1 MKTRNKILTGFLLL
15 VLLFLVSVG
24 ITCLYLYHNPSA
36 VKSFIEKT
44 VSKSTQSACT
54 IKTLSYSLRPL
65 RVQAKGITLRATGDE
80 YGPYL
85 EVRGMEADMALS
97 GPFGH
102 KTLTFTSLKV
112 DGLSFQVSE
121 KATLPGI
128 KKRKGRT
135 SSFTRI
141 LKWVTALFLFRDI
154 ALEGMQ
160 LVNGHIAGRF
170 GDKTV
175 LVNGIHAEMDAEHR
189 IAISGDTEIAW
200 PSQNLLFKAP
210 QVHFRTNRSISW
222 VNPEIVAT
230 LTVTHSILDSPGIL
244 AEDLQGRAEITY
256 SHKKKAFLFE
266 STDVHARGVSLRR
279 GMDMKWPSMSLRV
292 KTEGVFNIQQR
303 RLEASGID
311 LSVNDTMQLG
321 GKLEIGFGDET
332 DFKIQVLDTHF
343 LAQEMIPLLP
353 EKIKGPLAAISLSG
367 PIQLRG
373 SVDGVREKGRWH
385 LNCDLQSCLS
395 KSHVTYRMGHIRV
408 ESEVRGSI
416 GAKGHFPHIDIEAE
430 LEGDKTMVSG
440 TWIKPEAF
448 NVKLYLSGKHP
459 VYQIK
464 DVSVRV
470 PRARLQVGTKDIPL
484 EHLQLKIRRGRVN
497 AQERRVI
504 IPEIQFDSSLLKNL
518 LIALEL
524 DRQELSLQLQGKDV
538 RLMESLLALKVFPPG
553 WQITGKD
560 SFLLN
565 AVSIETGD
573 WAFTS
578 EVGLRDLR
586 FQNQDGS
593 TMGENLSFRVKLD
606 GKLNVNGSHIDTRAN
621 LQVEEGE
628 VLYDRFYLDLKR
640 SPFLSSVQSEYVWPQ
655 KSLKL
660 SSLSVQLKDI
670 LNLEMNGAVH
680 FRGQKPEVRLSL
692 DVPETPLEPL
702 FHHFVLEPFKTE
714 RPSLA
719 TLKLGGTIA
728 ADLVFTGTASRW
740 VAKGHCQWETGEI
753 SSTAG
758 VFSFSGI
765 DLDLPIWI
773 HSSPSSENADVKT
786 RRLRGRLSIGS
797 FGLHPL
803 PIQSLSL
810 PLEAA
815 SPGRLSVTSS
825 TFIKVPGGKVELGPV
840 MGKDLYRSQRS
851 LKTSLRL
858 DAFKLDPLLT
868 DIWKQ
873 PMTGTLEGK
882 LDPVYFE
889 GNAVRTEGT
898 LMARLFGGE
907 ILISGLAASGLFSP
921 TPLLKLNAEWQDL
934 NLEDLTGN
942 TPFGK
947 IEGRLMGSVRD
958 LEIAYGQP
966 QRFKLLLETVKKKG
980 VRQKISQKAV
990 DSIAQIGGGQ
1000 SPFMG
1005 IAGIMTSFFK
1015 EFPYEKIGIR
1025 ASLENDLFRINGTI
1039 REGGTEYYVK
1049 GSGVPRVNIINV
1061 NPDNQIRFKDM
1072 VKRIKRV
1079 ATSKSGPVVK

>member
-1 MKTRNKILTGFLLL
+1 MKTRNKILAGFFLLI
-15 VLLFLVSVG
+15 LLFLVSIG
-24 ITCLYLYHNPSA
+24 IACLYLYHTPSA
-36 VKSFIEKT
+36 VKPFIEKS
-44 VSKSTQSACT
+44 VSKSTQSTCT
-54 IKTLSYSLRPL
+54 IKSLSYSLKPL
-65 RVQAKGITLRATGDE
+65 SLQAAGITLRPMDPHQGVHLQIQDLHAAMD
-80 YGPYL
+80 
-85 EVRGMEADMALS
+85 LS
-97 GPFGH
+97 GPFGN
-102 KTLTFTSLKV
+102 KTLTFKGLKIGGFSGQVTEKGTLAGLKLKKEGPSLF
-112 DGLSFQVSE
+112 S
-121 KATLPGI
+121 
-128 KKRKGRT
+128 
-135 SSFTRI
+135 RI
-141 LKWVTALFLFRDI
+141 LRWLVARFIFRDI
-154 ALEGMQ
+154 TFRAVE
-160 LVNGHIAGRF
+160 VVHGHITAEF
-170 GDKTV
+170 EDVT
-175 LVNGIHAEMDAEHR
+175 LIADGIRGELNSEHQ
-189 IAISGDTEIAW
+189 ISVSASIQMKD
-200 PSQNLLFKAP
+200 PSQNPGFSAP
-210 QVHFRTNRSISW
+210 QVHLKTHSAISL
-222 VNPEIVAT
+222 VDPEIMGT
-230 LTVTHSILDSPGIL
+230 LTIKNATYQNHDMSMEDIDSKV
-244 AEDLQGRAEITY
+244 EFTY
-256 SHKKKAFLFE
+256 SHKQKAFFFKTADLLIAGVALKQDPDLQIPTMSLHLKTAGLF
-266 STDVHARGVSLRR
+266 SLRE
-279 GMDMKWPSMSLRV
+279 
-292 KTEGVFNIQQR
+292 KT
-303 RLEASGID
+303 LKASGIE
-311 LSVNDTMQLG
+311 LNLHDTLQLKAALDMG
-321 GKLEIGFGDET
+321 LGDPKN
-332 DFKIQVLDTHF
+332 FRLQVLDTHF
-343 LAQEMIPLLP
+343 LAQEIIPLLP
-353 EKIKGPLAAISLSG
+353 EKIKGPLAPISLSG

-373 SVDGVREKGRWH
+373 SVDGMREKGRWH
-385 LNCDLQSCLS
+385 LNCDLQSFIS
-395 KSHVTYRMGHIRV
+395 KSHITYRMGHIRV

-416 GAKGHFPHIDIEAE
+416 GVKGHFPHIDIEAK

-448 NVKLYLSGKHP
+448 NVGLYLLGKHP

-470 PRARLQVGTKDIPL
+470 PRAKLQVGTKDIPL
-484 EHLQLKIRRGRVN
+484 EHLQLKIRRGRVD

-504 IPEIQFDSSLLKNL
+504 VPEMEFDSSLLKNL

-524 DRQELSLQLQGKDV
+524 DRQKLSLELQGKDV
-538 RLMESLLALKVFPPG
+538 RLMESLLALKLFPPG

-578 EVGLRDLR
+578 KLGLQDLR
-586 FQNQDGS
+586 FQNQNGS
-593 TMGENLSFRVKLD
+593 TMGENLSLHVKLD
-606 GKLNVNGSHIDTRAN
+606 GKLNVNRSHIDASAN

-640 SPFLSSVQSEYVWPQ
+640 SPFLSSVESEYVWPQ

-692 DVPETPLEPL
+692 NVPKTQLEPL
-702 FHHFVLEPFKTE
+702 FHHFVLDPFKTE

-719 TLKLGGTIA
+719 LLKLGGTIA
-728 ADLVFTGTASRW
+728 ANLVFTGTASQW
-740 VAKGHCQWETGEI
+740 VAKGHCQWETGAL

-773 HSSPSSENADVKT
+773 HSSPPSENVNVKT

-825 TFIKVPGGKVELGPV
+825 TFIKVPGGKIELGPV
-840 MGKDLYRSQRS
+840 MGKNLYRSQRS

-858 DAFKLDPLLT
+858 DAFQLDPLLT

-882 LDPVYFE
+882 LDPVYLE
-889 GNAVRTEGT
+889 GNALRTEGT

-907 ILISGLAASGLFSP
+907 ILISGLAASGLFTP

-934 NLEDLTGN
+934 DLEVLTGN

-947 IEGRLMGSVRD
+947 IEGRLTGFVRD

-966 QRFKLLLETVKKKG
+966 QRFKLLLETVKKEG
-980 VRQKISQKAV
+980 VRQRISQRAV

-1079 ATSKSGPVVK
+1079 ATSKTGPVVK